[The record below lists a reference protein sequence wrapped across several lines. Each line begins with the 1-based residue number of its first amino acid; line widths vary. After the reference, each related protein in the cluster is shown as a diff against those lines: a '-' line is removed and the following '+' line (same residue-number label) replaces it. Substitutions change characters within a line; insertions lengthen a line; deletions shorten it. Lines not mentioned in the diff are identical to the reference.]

1 MLYTLH
7 KLSKILKWYKNQ
19 NNILSFSM
27 QILMFI
33 HWWVRNNLIESK
45 LIMQF
50 LDLGVS
56 ALMVWIVGKLLL
68 HIFFCDKLL
77 DVDEA
82 EIQCKWLEV
91 SNLFLLCWGCIWWL
105 LFNNFGLGI
114 VTFKGGCCC
123 CANYVGVLSMGL
135 ELRCV

>member
-7 KLSKILKWYKNQ
+7 KFSKILKWYKNQ

-27 QILMFI
+27 EILMFI
-33 HWWVRNNLIESK
+33 HWWVRNNPIESK

-56 ALMVWIVGKLLL
+56 VLMVWIVGKLLL

-91 SNLFLLCWGCIWWL
+91 SNFVSI
-105 LFNNFGLGI
+105 
-114 VTFKGGCCC
+114 
-123 CANYVGVLSMGL
+123 YVGDVFDDYFLIILGL
-135 ELRCV
+135 ELLPSKVVVVVVKIMLGFWVWVWN

>member
-7 KLSKILKWYKNQ
+7 KFSKILKWYKNQ

-27 QILMFI
+27 EILMFI

-56 ALMVWIVGKLLL
+56 ALMVWIVGKLL

-91 SNLFLLCWGCIWWL
+91 SNFVSI
-105 LFNNFGLGI
+105 
-114 VTFKGGCCC
+114 
-123 CANYVGVLSMGL
+123 YVGDVFDDYFLIILGL
-135 ELRCV
+135 ELLPSKVVVVVVQIMLGFWVWVWN

>member
-7 KLSKILKWYKNQ
+7 KFSKILKWYKNQ

-27 QILMFI
+27 EILMFI

-56 ALMVWIVGKLLL
+56 VLMVWIVGKLLL

-91 SNLFLLCWGCIWWL
+91 SNFVSI
-105 LFNNFGLGI
+105 
-114 VTFKGGCCC
+114 
-123 CANYVGVLSMGL
+123 YVGDVFDYLIILGL
-135 ELRCV
+135 ELLPSKVVVVVVQIMLGFWVWVWN